1 MKGKAGLVGEI
12 FRVFLKLGMTSFGGP
27 VAHLAFFRAE
37 FVQRRAWLG
46 EAAFADLVAL
56 CQFLPGPASS
66 QVGFAIGYLRAGVA
80 GAIAAWA
87 AFTLPSAL
95 LMLAVAA
102 GFAHFSPEGGGMHGL
117 QVAAFA
123 VVAQA
128 VGKMARH
135 LCPDL
140 PRIAFAAAGLL
151 AALLLTGPW
160 IQPAVVLLG
169 FLGGAA
175 GRGLRNASP
184 VTLTASVSPSLLSRV
199 CLALFPALLLFL
211 PWLGVQTGSRAVEMA
226 GALFRIG
233 ALVFGGGHVVLPLLQ
248 SEIVAHHW
256 LPPDEFLA
264 GYGAAQALPG
274 PLFSIAAFVGAR
286 AFPDGFGG
294 LAGFGCLIAI
304 FTPSFLLL
312 LGVLPYWERLR
323 ARPRLQ
329 GALAG
334 ANAAV
339 VGLLAAALIHPLAG
353 EALTSPRSALL
364 AAAAWAALV
373 LAKAPPWLVVF
384 GCFVVGSLALRG

>member
-1 MKGKAGLVGEI
+1 VKGKAGLVGEI
-12 FRVFLKLGMTSFGGP
+12 FRVFLKLGLTSFGGP

-46 EAAFADLVAL
+46 EKAFADLVAL

-66 QVGFAIGYLRAGVA
+66 QAGFAIGYLRAGVA
-80 GAIAAWA
+80 GAIAAWI

-95 LMLAVAA
+95 LMLAFAA
-102 GFAHFSPEGGGMHGL
+102 GFAHFSPAGGGIHGL

-128 VGKMARH
+128 VGKMARY

-140 PRIAFAAAGLL
+140 PRIGFAAGGLL

-175 GRGLRNASP
+175 VLGRRNASP
-184 VTLTASVSPSLLSRV
+184 VAPPAPVSPSRLSKV
-199 CLALFPALLLFL
+199 CLALLPALLILL
-211 PWLGVQTGSRAVEMA
+211 PWLAIRTESRAVDVA
-226 GALFRIG
+226 AALFRIG
-233 ALVFGGGHVVLPLLQ
+233 SLVFGGGHVVLPLLQ
-248 SEIVAHHW
+248 SEITAHHW
-256 LPPDEFLA
+256 LSPDEFLA

-274 PLFSIAAFVGAR
+274 PLFSIAAFIGAR
-286 AFPDGFGG
+286 TFPDGPGW

-304 FTPSFLLL
+304 FAPSFLLL
-312 LGVLPYWERLR
+312 LGVLPHWERLR

-364 AAAAWAALV
+364 AAAAWVALV
-373 LAKAPPWLVVF
+373 WVKAPPWLIVL
-384 GCFVVGSLALRG
+384 GCFAVGMLALRG